1 MRTRP
6 DKQIKISECSI
17 DDLRAEIGSLA
28 EEHWLELEDSKK
40 LFKLSIDWASYE
52 EVEANGKLITLVVR
66 NEGEVIGYS
75 VTMLYMPI
83 HSDTVLIGINSALF
97 LRKEHRSGGLGARLI
112 LATESAARQHGARA
126 MNWHAKPA
134 TAMSQVME
142 RMGYEVRHTT
152 YSRSI

>member
-17 DDLRAEIGSLA
+17 DDLRAEIGNLA
-28 EEHWLELEDSKK
+28 EEHWLELEDNN
-40 LFKLSIDWASYE
+40 KLSIDWASYD
-52 EVEANGKLITLVVR
+52 EVESNGELITLIVR

-83 HSDTVLIGINSALF
+83 HSDTVLVGINSALF
-97 LRKEHRSGGLGARLI
+97 LRREHRSGGLGARLI
-112 LATESAARQHGARA
+112 LATEAAARRQGAVA
-126 MNWHAKPA
+126 MSWHAKPA